1 MYVVCIICHKHRNK
15 QQTFNQKLTT
25 MKKEKLLSAAKELN
39 ELLGLDP
46 AIPTKK
52 SSEEDEIIGGLKEAA
67 EFIEE
72 DDMESISE
80 ETIKV
85 LQEIEA
91 PGFEIVDN
99 DDAGDDDDGD
109 DDESTPVKKG
119 KAKKEPKPEP
129 VPAKKGKAKKEEV
142 IEEDDD
148 DDESAPVK
156 KDKEKAPAKK
166 KDAAPKKERGGQT
179 ELIRTCIRKK
189 MKRDNIIKKIAEEL
203 GQSEA
208 WATNRLKLYEKFYGD
223 MGKDDKNL

>member
-1 MYVVCIICHKHRNK
+1 MFDVCIICYNQRNK

-25 MKKEKLLSAAKELN
+25 MKKEKLLNAAKELN

-52 SSEEDEIIGGLKEAA
+52 STEEDGIIGGLKEAA

-72 DDMESISE
+72 DDMDSISK

-91 PGFEIVDN
+91 PGFEVVDET
-99 DDAGDDDDGD
+99 D
-109 DDESTPVKKG
+109 DDEDEEPAPVKKG
-119 KAKKEPKPEP
+119 KAKKEEI
-129 VPAKKGKAKKEEV
+129 VE
-142 IEEDDD
+142 EEDDEE
-148 DDESAPVK
+148 DDEEPAPVK
-156 KDKEKAPAKK
+156 KEKEKAPAKK
-166 KDAAPKKERGGQT
+166 EAAPKARGGQS
-179 ELIRTCIRKK
+179 ELIRNCIRKK
-189 MKRDNIIKKIAEEL
+189 MKHDNIIKKIAEEL

-208 WATNRLKLYEKFYGD
+208 WATNRMKLYEKFYGE

>member
-1 MYVVCIICHKHRNK
+1 
-15 QQTFNQKLTT
+15 
-25 MKKEKLLSAAKELN
+25 MKKEKLLAAAKELN
-39 ELLGLDP
+39 DLLGLDP

-52 SSEEDEIIGGLKEAA
+52 STEEDEIIGGLKEAA

-72 DDMESISE
+72 DDMDNISE

-85 LQEIEA
+85 LQEIGA
-91 PGFEIVDN
+91 PGFEIVD
-99 DDAGDDDDGD
+99 DDDDGD
-109 DDESTPVKKG
+109 DDDDDDDEPTPVKKG
-119 KAKKEPKPEP
+119 KAKKEPEP
-129 VPAKKGKAKKEEV
+129 APAAAKKGKAKKEELV
-142 IEEDDD
+142 EEEDDD
-148 DDESAPVK
+148 DEPTPVK
-156 KDKEKAPAKK
+156 KGKEKAPAKKEEK

-179 ELIRTCIRKK
+179 ELIRNCIRKK